1 MKFISEKLPQT
12 RELKLGGGGFK
23 FVRKNYK
30 VTSYELICRALFN
43 WRNFLHDLIPPFLG
57 AFYNYEKNILFLKLN
72 RLFLNNIKFESFVQC
87 RKILNVIKHIRN
99 GG

>member
-12 RELKLGGGGFK
+12 RELKLGGFK
-23 FVRKNYK
+23 FVRKI
-30 VTSYELICRALFN
+30 TRLPHRALFN

-72 RLFLNNIKFESFVQC
+72 WLFLNNIKFESLAQC

-99 GG
+99 